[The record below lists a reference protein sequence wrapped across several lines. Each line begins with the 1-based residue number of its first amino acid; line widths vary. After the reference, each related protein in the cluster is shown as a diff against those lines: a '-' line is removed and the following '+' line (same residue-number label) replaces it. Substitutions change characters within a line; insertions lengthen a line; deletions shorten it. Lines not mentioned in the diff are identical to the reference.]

1 MGIMDFRHGFKPG
14 SGAGAFFTSIL
25 VWGVGVGCFAAAMN
39 NFLSEI
45 YRMDS
50 LDRGWLEFFRELP
63 GLALV
68 FMLALLHKVSDWKI
82 MRLGTL
88 ISMLGAVLLLIPTG
102 SFVSGKIAVTLL
114 IMLWSTGEHL
124 VLPVRSTIAIQVA
137 KTAHAGQSLGLITGV
152 MNFGSVAGSVIVML
166 IFFCGGNFLHL
177 ENRTLFDIVWGL
189 IAFLMLVSVIST
201 FSPDAPNIPSKRPR
215 LYFDRKFSKFYALEL
230 FYGARKQ
237 VFLTF
242 APYVIIKV
250 YGFSTASMALLFG
263 VCACANIFFAPLIGR
278 ITDRWGYR
286 NVMIWDTVVLC
297 FVCLMYGFAG
307 DLFPREVALAVICL
321 NFLLD
326 AVISTT
332 SMATSI
338 YVRDLAESSDEITS
352 TLSTGLSINH
362 LISIMAAPLGGWV
375 WKSCGIGVLFA
386 FAAVMAVCN
395 TLFAMT
401 LPKPRRRGK
410 AA

>member
-1 MGIMDFRHGFKPG
+1 MNLKGAFKPG

-45 YRMDS
+45 YHMDS

-68 FMLALLHKVSDWKI
+68 LLLALLHKVSDWKI

-88 ISMLGAVLLLIPTG
+88 ISMAGAALLLIPMERFATG
-102 SFVSGKIAVTLL
+102 KMAVTLL

-137 KTAHAGQSLGLITGV
+137 KPEHVGRSLGLLTGSH
-152 MNFGSVAGSVIVML
+152 NFGAVAGSAIVMG
-166 IFFCGGNFLHL
+166 IFFAGGRGLHISDMV
-177 ENRTLFDIVWGL
+177 LFNVVWVL
-189 IAFLMLVSVIST
+189 IAVLMLVSLAST
-201 FSPDAPNIPSKRPR
+201 FSGSAPNVPSKRPR

-237 VFLTF
+237 IFLTF
-242 APYVIIKV
+242 APYVIIRE
-250 YGFSTASMALLFG
+250 YHFSTASMATLFG
-263 VCACANIFFAPLIGR
+263 VCAAVNIFAAPQIGKLC
-278 ITDRWGYR
+278 DKWGYR
-286 NVMIWDTVVLC
+286 NVMIWDTVVLF
-297 FVCLMYGFAG
+297 FVCLLYGFAG
-307 DLFPREVALAVICL
+307 DIFPPRVALAVICV

-332 SMATSI
+332 AISTSI
-338 YVRDLAESSDEITS
+338 YVRDLAKNSDEITA

-362 LISIMAAPLGGWV
+362 LISITAAPLGGWV
-375 WKSCGIGVLFA
+375 WKHYGVEWLFS

-395 TLFAMT
+395 TLFAMMI
-401 LPKPRRRGK
+401 PKPAPRPTER
-410 AA
+410 